1 MTLLASLRDWLKAQQ
16 LDAVLLSSRQ
26 NKQPHL
32 GISTGSGYVVISR
45 ESAHILVDSRYYVEV
60 EARAQGYQLHLL
72 DATNTLTT
80 IVNQIIA
87 DEQLQTLGFEGQ
99 QVSWETAHR
108 WQSELNAKLVSAT
121 PDVLR
126 QIKTPEEV
134 EKIRLACGIADRGAE
149 HIRRFIQ
156 AGMSEREIA
165 AELEWFM
172 RQQGA
177 EKASFDTIVAS
188 GWRGALPHGK
198 ASDKIVAAGEFVTL
212 DFGALYQGY
221 CSDMTRTLLVN
232 GEGVSAESHPLFN
245 VYQIVL
251 QAQLAA
257 ISAIRPGVRCQQ
269 VDDAARRV
277 ITEAGYGDYFGHNTG
292 HAIGIEVHED
302 PRFSPRDTT
311 TLQPG
316 MLLTVEPGIYLPGQG
331 GVRIEDVVLV
341 TARRRSALRHA
352 ENSVAHG
359 RGIMD
364 LSLLKALSE
373 ADAIASSEQEVRQIL
388 LEEADR
394 LQKEVRFDG
403 LGSVLI
409 RLNEST
415 GPKVMI
421 CAHMDEVGF
430 MVRSISREGA
440 IDVLPVGNVRMAARQ
455 LQPVR
460 ITTREECKIPG
471 LLDGDR
477 QGMTSAPCA
486 WTLVR
491 APMTK

>member
-32 GISTGSGYVVISR
+32 GISTGSGYVLISR

-72 DATNTLTT
+72 DATHTLAT

-108 WQSELNAKLVSAT
+108 WQVELNAKLVSAT

-126 QIKTPEEV
+126 QIKMPEEV

-156 AGMSEREIA
+156 AGMSECEIA

-198 ASDKIVAAGEFVTL
+198 ASDKVVVAGEFVTL

-221 CSDMTRTLLVN
+221 CSDMRRTIAL
-232 GEGVSAESHPLFN
+232 GYVSEKMDK
-245 VYQIVL
+245 VYHTVL
-251 QAQLAA
+251 EAQLAGIA
-257 ISAIRPGVRCQQ
+257 ATKAGVAGREM
-269 VDDAARRV
+269 DAAARNV
-277 ITEAGYGDYFGHNTG
+277 INAAGFEGCFGHSYGHSLGLLIHEGPYANTRNDKPMPAG
-292 HAIGIEVHED
+292 AVV
-302 PRFSPRDTT
+302 SA
-311 TLQPG
+311 
-316 MLLTVEPGIYLPGQG
+316 EPGIYIPDEF
-331 GVRIEDVVLV
+331 GVRIEDVTVI
-341 TARRRSALRHA
+341 T
-352 ENSVAHG
+352 ETG
-359 RGIMD
+359 C
-364 LSLLKALSE
+364 E
-373 ADAIASSEQEVRQIL
+373 IL
-388 LEEADR
+388 T
-394 LQKEVRFDG
+394 K
-403 LGSVLI
+403 SPKNLI
-409 RLNEST
+409 IL
-415 GPKVMI
+415 
-421 CAHMDEVGF
+421 
-430 MVRSISREGA
+430 
-440 IDVLPVGNVRMAARQ
+440 
-455 LQPVR
+455 
-460 ITTREECKIPG
+460 
-471 LLDGDR
+471 
-477 QGMTSAPCA
+477 
-486 WTLVR
+486 
-491 APMTK
+491 

>member
-177 EKASFDTIVAS
+177 EKASFDTIVVS

-221 CSDMTRTLLVN
+221 CSDTAHLA
-232 GEGVSAESHPLFN
+232 GEWRRGERR
-245 VYQIVL
+245 
-251 QAQLAA
+251 
-257 ISAIRPGVRCQQ
+257 ISPAV
-269 VDDAARRV
+269 
-277 ITEAGYGDYFGHNTG
+277 
-292 HAIGIEVHED
+292 
-302 PRFSPRDTT
+302 
-311 TLQPG
+311 
-316 MLLTVEPGIYLPGQG
+316 
-331 GVRIEDVVLV
+331 
-341 TARRRSALRHA
+341 
-352 ENSVAHG
+352 
-359 RGIMD
+359 
-364 LSLLKALSE
+364 
-373 ADAIASSEQEVRQIL
+373 
-388 LEEADR
+388 
-394 LQKEVRFDG
+394 
-403 LGSVLI
+403 
-409 RLNEST
+409 
-415 GPKVMI
+415 
-421 CAHMDEVGF
+421 
-430 MVRSISREGA
+430 
-440 IDVLPVGNVRMAARQ
+440 
-455 LQPVR
+455 
-460 ITTREECKIPG
+460 
-471 LLDGDR
+471 
-477 QGMTSAPCA
+477 
-486 WTLVR
+486 
-491 APMTK
+491 

>member
-1 MTLLASLRDWLKAQQ
+1 
-16 LDAVLLSSRQ
+16 
-26 NKQPHL
+26 
-32 GISTGSGYVVISR
+32 
-45 ESAHILVDSRYYVEV
+45 
-60 EARAQGYQLHLL
+60 
-72 DATNTLTT
+72 
-80 IVNQIIA
+80 
-87 DEQLQTLGFEGQ
+87 
-99 QVSWETAHR
+99 
-108 WQSELNAKLVSAT
+108 
-121 PDVLR
+121 
-126 QIKTPEEV
+126 
-134 EKIRLACGIADRGAE
+134 
-149 HIRRFIQ
+149 
-156 AGMSEREIA
+156 MSEREIA

-232 GEGVSAESHPLFN
+232 GEGVSAESHLLFN

-331 GVRIEDVVLV
+331 ACASKMLCWLPRKAQKCSTPCRKQCCSRERHNGFIAIKSVERGRCDRLLG
-341 TARRRSALRHA
+341 TGSAADPAGRSGSPAKRSA
-352 ENSVAHG
+352 
-359 RGIMD
+359 I
-364 LSLLKALSE
+364 
-373 ADAIASSEQEVRQIL
+373 
-388 LEEADR
+388 
-394 LQKEVRFDG
+394 
-403 LGSVLI
+403 
-409 RLNEST
+409 
-415 GPKVMI
+415 
-421 CAHMDEVGF
+421 
-430 MVRSISREGA
+430 
-440 IDVLPVGNVRMAARQ
+440 
-455 LQPVR
+455 
-460 ITTREECKIPG
+460 
-471 LLDGDR
+471 
-477 QGMTSAPCA
+477 
-486 WTLVR
+486 
-491 APMTK
+491 